1 MNIKFDKT
9 DAVSGV
15 LTLSIQAADYAPKAK
30 KALNDFCKNAKM
42 PGFRPGMVPMGLAKK
57 MYGTEAKAKAVNDTL
72 SEALTAYIRDEKL
85 PILGE
90 PLSNENQKPQP
101 IETTDD
107 FEFLFDIALAPEFKV
122 ELTSKDKVPYYDIQV
137 SDEMI
142 QQQVDSFAQ
151 RSGHNESVETYADR
165 DIVRGTL
172 TELDAKGHKKRNGLV
187 VEEASVMPAYF
198 KADDQK
204 ALFNEAKVKGEVIF
218 NPTTAYE
225 ANATELASLF
235 KIDKEQVTA
244 HTGNFRLDITEISR
258 YTAAPVDQALFDQI
272 YGPGTVKSEE
282 EFRQKIK
289 EGIQAQFQGD
299 SDYKFLQDV
308 RAYID
313 KKIGDLQFPEAIL
326 KRFMWETN
334 KDREGFTEEKFNEE
348 FPKSILELK
357 WHLQREQLV
366 EQNQIKVEDADVKA
380 AAIEA
385 TRYQFMQYGI
395 NNIPDEYLENY
406 AQEMLKKRDQVN
418 NLVDHV
424 INRKLTLALKSLL
437 NLQHKSVT
445 TDEFSKLLEA

>member
-198 KADDQK
+198 KADDQ
-204 ALFNEAKVKGEVIF
+204 
-218 NPTTAYE
+218 
-225 ANATELASLF
+225 
-235 KIDKEQVTA
+235 
-244 HTGNFRLDITEISR
+244 
-258 YTAAPVDQALFDQI
+258 
-272 YGPGTVKSEE
+272 
-282 EFRQKIK
+282 
-289 EGIQAQFQGD
+289 
-299 SDYKFLQDV
+299 
-308 RAYID
+308 
-313 KKIGDLQFPEAIL
+313 
-326 KRFMWETN
+326 
-334 KDREGFTEEKFNEE
+334 
-348 FPKSILELK
+348 
-357 WHLQREQLV
+357 
-366 EQNQIKVEDADVKA
+366 
-380 AAIEA
+380 
-385 TRYQFMQYGI
+385 
-395 NNIPDEYLENY
+395 
-406 AQEMLKKRDQVN
+406 
-418 NLVDHV
+418 
-424 INRKLTLALKSLL
+424 
-437 NLQHKSVT
+437 
-445 TDEFSKLLEA
+445 